1 MPRGGSAPGERRGGR
16 QLGTPNKNTA
26 QIKAVAS
33 KYGPAI
39 IDKLAEMAGVI
50 PSSIPAESETAR
62 IAAMRELLDRGY
74 GKATQ
79 PLSGDAEGPPLAI
92 EFTWAPAITQPTPA
106 RAAVEKDATSGFVVA
121 FATETC

>member
-62 IAAMRELLDRGY
+62 IAAMKELLDRGY

-79 PLSGDAEGPPLAI
+79 PLSGDADGPPLAI
-92 EFTWAPAITQPTPA
+92 EFTWGPAIPQPMEREA
-106 RAAVEKDATSGFVVA
+106 IEEDAGGGFIVSFAAEQS
-121 FATETC
+121 C